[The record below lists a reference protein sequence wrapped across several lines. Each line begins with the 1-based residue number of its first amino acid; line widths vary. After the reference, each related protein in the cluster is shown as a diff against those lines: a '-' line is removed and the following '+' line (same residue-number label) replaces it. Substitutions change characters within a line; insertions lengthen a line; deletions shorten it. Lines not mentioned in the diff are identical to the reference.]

1 MDMIFS
7 KRATQIEEGI
17 FSILNT
23 KKEELLQA
31 GREVYNFSVG
41 TPDFK
46 TPEHIMKAM
55 EEACKDPDNYK
66 YAMADR
72 PEMLE
77 AMKNFYKNRFGVELE
92 TDQIMS
98 MYGSQEGMAHIALVM
113 CDPGDVVLVPNPGY
127 PVFGMGPQ
135 LMGAK
140 VETYPLY
147 EKNNFLPDF
156 ADIPEKTAK
165 VAKFMIISYPANP
178 VCSVADDSFY
188 EKAIAFAKKYN
199 VILLHDNAYSD
210 IIFGGKEGKSFLS
223 YKGAME
229 VGIEFYSLSKS
240 YNMTG
245 MRISFALG
253 NKDVIQMFLKPFP
266 DRRLSEMPKRWIP
279 NIMDEP
285 CTEQYI
291 TNILFHLW
299 RKFRILPISK
309 NILSNILT
317 KRLGK
322 GRNLQRMGQPGSHK
336 VALIQRKYL
345 GLILKPPK

>member
-113 CDPGDVVLVPNPGY
+113 CDPGMWYWCQIQVTRCSAWDHSSWGQRWRLIHS
-127 PVFGMGPQ
+127 MQ
-135 LMGAK
+135 K
-140 VETYPLY
+140 
-147 EKNNFLPDF
+147 
-156 ADIPEKTAK
+156 
-165 VAKFMIISYPANP
+165 IIS
-178 VCSVADDSFY
+178 C
-188 EKAIAFAKKYN
+188 
-199 VILLHDNAYSD
+199 
-210 IIFGGKEGKSFLS
+210 
-223 YKGAME
+223 
-229 VGIEFYSLSKS
+229 
-240 YNMTG
+240 
-245 MRISFALG
+245 
-253 NKDVIQMFLKPFP
+253 
-266 DRRLSEMPKRWIP
+266 
-279 NIMDEP
+279 
-285 CTEQYI
+285 
-291 TNILFHLW
+291 
-299 RKFRILPISK
+299 RILQIFRRRQPK
-309 NILSNILT
+309 P
-317 KRLGK
+317 
-322 GRNLQRMGQPGSHK
+322 RNL
-336 VALIQRKYL
+336 
-345 GLILKPPK
+345 

>member
-77 AMKNFYKNRFGVELE
+77 AMKNFYKNRFDVELE

-147 EKNNFLPDF
+147 AENNFLPDF
-156 ADIPEKTAK
+156 ADIPEETAK
-165 VAKFMIISYPANP
+165 AAKFMIISYPANP

-199 VILLHDNAYSD
+199 VTKEAIAIAWILRHPAKMQPIVGTTNKDRIKAICKAS
-210 IIFGGKEGKSFLS
+210 EVVLS
-223 YKGAME
+223 REEWYELYRA
-229 VGIEFYSLSKS
+229 
-240 YNMTG
+240 
-245 MRISFALG
+245 AG
-253 NKDVIQMFLKPFP
+253 NK
-266 DRRLSEMPKRWIP
+266 
-279 NIMDEP
+279 
-285 CTEQYI
+285 
-291 TNILFHLW
+291 
-299 RKFRILPISK
+299 LP
-309 NILSNILT
+309 
-317 KRLGK
+317 
-322 GRNLQRMGQPGSHK
+322 
-336 VALIQRKYL
+336 
-345 GLILKPPK
+345 